1 MAQPNRRIKAG
12 FENVLTFV
20 RPSEPNCG
28 SAALARVYQAAELFN
43 EIEERA
49 RETEA
54 RAQALCASA
63 AQRLRSA
70 EARVELAEQSRR
82 EIITDADAK
91 LQAASRALKQAE
103 LQITAAE
110 DKATAAEVRAQLA
123 EAKARDALEALALVE
138 GAIRKQ
144 LLCTPA
150 SHDASKLSCTG

>member
-1 MAQPNRRIKAG
+1 MAQLSRSSKAG
-12 FENVLTFV
+12 FENVVAFV

-28 SAALARVYQAAELFN
+28 SAALNLVYQAAELFN

-54 RAQALCASA
+54 RAKTLCASA

-70 EARVELAEQSRR
+70 EARAELADQSRR
-82 EIITDADAK
+82 DIIADADAK

-150 SHDASKLSCTG
+150 SYDTGKLSCTG